1 MTTLQPTSIPQVQDA
16 VRSAERLRARG
27 AGSKPALSSAPD
39 GVATLDLSGLAG
51 LLAYEPGEFVFT
63 ALAGTKVA
71 EVESLLAG
79 HGQYLPFDPLLVEHG
94 ATLGGVVAANT
105 AGSGRYRYG
114 GVRDFLI
121 GVRFVD
127 GQGNLV
133 HGGGKVVK
141 NAAGFDL
148 PKLMVGSLG
157 RLGAL
162 VEFSF
167 KVFPQPAAFATLQ
180 VVFPDLAAAHDALC
194 RLLTSSFDLETL
206 DLDMAAPGPTLWL
219 RLGGPADVLPSRV
232 ERLRALLAGPGVS
245 LQAHT
250 GDDEGE
256 VWRSLRELTWV
267 PPGGVLIKAPTTPAR
282 IPDLE
287 SHLAGLDVQRR
298 YCVGG
303 NLAWLTWPDAA
314 GRRQADDVLTRLGL
328 SGMQLMGVPGEPLL
342 GARAGESFFQRLKQT
357 LDPSQ
362 RFV

>member
-1 MTTLQPTSIPQVQDA
+1 MTTLQPTSIPAVQDA
-16 VRSAERLRARG
+16 VRSAERLRIRG

-39 GVATLDLSGLAG
+39 GVIALDLSGLTG
-51 LLAYEPGEFVFT
+51 VLEYEPGEFVFT

-71 EVESLLAG
+71 AVESLLAE
-79 HGQYLPFDPLLVEHG
+79 HGQYLPFDPLLVERG

-105 AGSGRYRYG
+105 AGPCRYRYG

-133 HGGGKVVK
+133 RGGGKVVK

-148 PKLMVGSLG
+148 SKLMVGSLG

-167 KVFPQPAAFATLQ
+167 KVFPKPPSFATLQ
-180 VVFPDLAAAHDALC
+180 VAFPALVAAHNALS
-194 RLLTSSFDLETL
+194 RLLTSSFDLEAL
-206 DLDMAAPGPTLWL
+206 DLDMAASDPTLWL
-219 RLGGPADVLPSRV
+219 RLGGPVDVLPSRL
-232 ERLRALLAGPGVS
+232 ERLRTFLAGPDISVQERS
-245 LQAHT
+245 
-250 GDDEGE
+250 GDDEAE
-256 VWRSLRELTWV
+256 LWRALRELAWV
-267 PPGGVLIKAPTTPAR
+267 PPDGVLIKAPVTSAR

-287 SHLAGLDVQRR
+287 THVAELTVQRR
-298 YCVGG
+298 YSVGG

-314 GRRQADDVLTRLGL
+314 GRLQADDLLARLGL
-328 SGMQLMGVPGEPLL
+328 SGMQLMGAPGEPLL
-342 GARAGESFFQRLKQT
+342 GARAGEPFFHRLKQT
-357 LDPSQ
+357 LDPSH